1 MSFLKLALPP
11 RFEVVRRI
19 GEGGMGVVYEAIDV
33 ERDERVA
40 LKTIL
45 RHDTETVARVKHEFR
60 ALQDIH
66 HRNLVT
72 LRELV
77 AVDDDVFFTMDL
89 VDGVDLLTWIRGT
102 SRRRRMSDS
111 PTAVD
116 LRPVPTSPT
125 SDTDVDATTDA
136 TEVSYP
142 PSDVSPRAAPTGTY
156 DDARLRDAFRQ
167 IALGLSA
174 LHAAGKVH
182 RDVKPSNVRVTNDG
196 RVVLLDFGLVFEVD
210 AELMTEANAVG
221 TPAYMAPEQAS
232 GLAVGPEADWYAVGV
247 MLYEALT
254 GRRPFEGPA
263 ASVVWAKHTEPVLPP
278 SVLASGVPSDLEQL
292 CLELLRVEPRARPP
306 GDDVLRRLQAHR
318 SDRPGA
324 AGAPFVGRDDEIRE
338 LERAFGDVGAGRA
351 VTVLLQGESGVGKSC
366 LVRRFLDVALSGR
379 SDVMVLAGRCYE
391 REAVPY
397 KALDEVIELL
407 SRRLARLPRDR
418 ARALLPPNADSL
430 ARIFPAMGRVPA
442 LESRSSL
449 PDLDPLERRRAAFRA
464 LRDLLRALSRE
475 QRVVLSIDD
484 LQWTDA
490 DSLALLQE
498 VLRAPDAPP
507 ILLLATVRSQ
517 PHDASPTL
525 DLATALPGDV
535 RKLSVGRLSRDDA
548 HRLAEVLL
556 AQAGGGGAGGLGA
569 LRGLGSA
576 GAIASEAEG
585 HPLFIDEL
593 VRHAALASSAAPGA
607 LRLDDALWGRVTRL
621 DDASRRVLEVACV
634 LGAPVSQDVVAHA
647 AGVDMGELARAVSLL
662 RATNFVRTGGA
673 RVGDAMEPFHDRV
686 REALVARL
694 DEGALRSCHGRIAA
708 ALELAKTS
716 DPEVLAT
723 HWAGAGDPGKA
734 ARYTLVA
741 AEQAAQA
748 LAFKRSATL
757 FERALEQLASG
768 DPRRHV
774 VYEQLGQ
781 ARANAG
787 ECARA
792 ADAYETAAS
801 SAAPSHA
808 LELRRRAAEQLLR
821 AGESARG
828 LQASRAILAAVDLSL
843 PTSRIATILLFV
855 WLRLLIRLRG
865 MGYTPRDPRGVPAQV
880 LTRLDVCWSVSFTMP
895 YADPLAAGICHARH
909 VLLALRE
916 GDDARVARALAME
929 AGYATSSGFD
939 AWPRAQGMLAEA
951 REAAAR
957 SGNAHSQALVAA
969 LGGVAACSAMRFTQA
984 ATELEQAM
992 RRFRDEVPGSS
1003 FEVTTCCFFL
1013 FVTLGYAARYGE
1025 LRPLL
1030 EEALADAVER
1040 GDTYS
1045 ALMLRLGILNS
1056 TWFFAGDIARARR
1069 EIAEANRSLPR
1080 GEFRAVHYQAIV
1092 AECYADLYEGLC
1104 EEGYRRLHDAL
1115 PIIRG
1120 ALLLHLQAY
1129 RTECMALRARLAL
1142 ACAARVQGSRREA
1155 LVREAEALSP
1165 VVGAMPN
1172 TLGRVN
1178 VRIIRASA
1186 LQLRGKRAEALEVVE
1201 AMAAEDG
1208 DDGWLSRQSARL
1220 LLGRLRADAD
1230 LVRSAEAEFAGR
1242 GGVPVPGL
1250 LRMTLPGFEAD
1261 LGVPSP

>member
-1 MSFLKLALPP
+1 
-11 RFEVVRRI
+11 
-19 GEGGMGVVYEAIDV
+19 MGVVYEALDV

-45 RHDTETVARVKHEFR
+45 RHDADTIARVKHEFR

-77 AVDDDVFFTMDL
+77 AVDDDVFFTMEL
-89 VDGVDLLTWIRGT
+89 VDGVDLLTWIRGA
-102 SRRRRMSDS
+102 SRRSRVSDS

-116 LRPVPTSPT
+116 LRPSHTT
-125 SDTDVDATTDA
+125 DTDVEPPSPDGTF
-136 TEVSYP
+136 P
-142 PSDVSPRAAPTGTY
+142 PSDVSARTLTSGTFN
-156 DDARLRDAFRQ
+156 DVRLRDAFRQ
-167 IALGLSA
+167 VALGLSA

-182 RDVKPSNVRVTNDG
+182 RDVKPSNVRVTSDG

-210 AELMTEANAVG
+210 SEQLTEANAVG

-232 GLAVGPEADWYAVGV
+232 GQGVGPEADWYSLGV

-263 ASVVWAKHTEPVLPP
+263 ASVVWAKRSEQVLPP
-278 SVLASGVPSDLEQL
+278 SVFVAGIPTDLEEL
-292 CLELLRVEPRARPP
+292 CLEMLRVEPRARPP
-306 GDDVLRRLQAHR
+306 GEDVLRRLQAYR

-324 AGAPFVGRDDEIRE
+324 TGAPFVGRDLEIRE

-407 SRRLARLPRDR
+407 SRRLARMPRDKVK
-418 ARALLPPNADSL
+418 ALLPPGADSL

-442 LESRSSL
+442 LESRSSV
-449 PDLDPLERRRAAFRA
+449 PDLDPLDRRRSAFRA
-464 LRDLLRALSRE
+464 LRDLLRSLSRD
-475 QRVVLSIDD
+475 QRVVITIDD

-498 VLRAPDAPP
+498 MLRAPDAPP

-517 PHDASPTL
+517 PHDVAAPL

-535 RKLSVGRLSRDDA
+535 RKLSVGRLAREDA
-548 HRLAEVLL
+548 QRLAEVLL
-556 AQAGGGGAGGLGA
+556 AQAAGGAMS
-569 LRGLGSA
+569 SA

-593 VRHAALASSAAPGA
+593 VRHSATSSGGTVRA

-621 DDASRRVLEVACV
+621 DLASRRVLEVACV

-694 DEGALRSCHGRIAA
+694 DAEALRSCHGRIAA
-708 ALELAKTS
+708 ALELAKS
-716 DPEVLAT
+716 ADPEVLST
-723 HWAGAGDPGKA
+723 HWSGAGEPAKA

-757 FERALEQLASG
+757 FERALAQLPEG
-768 DPRRHV
+768 DPRRRV
-774 VYEQLGQ
+774 VFEQLGE
-781 ARANAG
+781 ARGNAG

-792 ADAYETAAS
+792 AEAFDAAAATASPAEG
-801 SAAPSHA
+801 
-808 LELRRRAAEQLLR
+808 LELRRRGAEQLLR

-828 LQASRAILAAVDLSL
+828 LQAARKVLAAVGLSL
-843 PTSRIATILLFV
+843 PVTRFATLVVLL
-855 WLRLLIRLRG
+855 WLRLLLRLRG
-865 MGYTPRDPRGVPAQV
+865 MRYTPRDPREVPADV
-880 LTRLDVCWSVSFTMP
+880 LTRLDVCWSVSFTLP
-895 YADPLAAGICHARH
+895 YADPLVAGICHARH
-909 VLLALRE
+909 VLLALKA
-916 GDDARVARALAME
+916 GDPARVARALAME
-929 AGYATSSGFD
+929 ASYASSSGFK
-939 AWPRAQGMLAEA
+939 AWPRAQAILVLA
-951 REAAAR
+951 REAAER
-957 SGNAHSQALVAA
+957 SGNVRSHALVKGLGGIAACAAMQFEQAITEIRQALE
-969 LGGVAACSAMRFTQA
+969 LWTQ
-984 ATELEQAM
+984 L
-992 RRFRDEVPGSS
+992 PGSS
-1003 FEVTTCCFFL
+1003 FEVTTGCFFQ
-1013 FVTLGYAARYGE
+1013 FVALGYAARYGE

-1030 EEALADAVER
+1030 EAALVDATER
-1040 GDTYS
+1040 GDAYS

-1056 TWFFAGDIARARR
+1056 TWFFAGDIERSRR
-1069 EIAEANRSLPR
+1069 EIALARRSLPQD
-1080 GEFRAVHYQAIV
+1080 GFRAVHYQAIV
-1092 AECYADLYEGLC
+1092 AECYADLYEDLC
-1104 EEGYRRLHDAL
+1104 EQGYARLHAAL
-1115 PIIRG
+1115 PTIRG
-1120 ALLLHLQAY
+1120 ALLLYLQAY
-1129 RTECMALRARLAL
+1129 NTECAALRGRLAL
-1142 ACAARVQGSRREA
+1142 ACAARTEGPRREA
-1155 LVREAEALSP
+1155 LVREAERLVP
-1165 VVGAMPN
+1165 VVAAMPGP
-1172 TLGRVN
+1172 LGRVN

-1186 LQLRGKRAEALEVVE
+1186 AHLRGKTADAMKVVE
-1201 AMAAEDG
+1201 DMADEEGA
-1208 DDGWLSRQSARL
+1208 DGWLSCQSARL
-1220 LLGRLRADAD
+1220 FLGRLRKDDA
-1230 LVRSAEAEFAGR
+1230 LARAAKLSIEGR
-1242 GGVPVPGL
+1242 GGLPSRNL
-1250 LRMTLPGFEAD
+1250 LRVTLPGFEAELRD
-1261 LGVPSP
+1261 I